1 MVLFKNVPYL
11 FLCSIHLYH
20 QPFSLL
26 QTKVLHKYI
35 AYIMIIW
42 ILDVSFTI
50 PSLSFLK
57 TLMVIIVLPSL
68 TSVTVSVRM
77 VTILPFSIIVSV
89 RIFCFL
95 LENLKNEEEDE
106 DEEDEDDD
114 EDEEDEDEDVCFFTN
129 PSKNLEQVTHMDPK
143 EPEEDPNVE
152 A

>member
-1 MVLFKNVPYL
+1 M
-11 FLCSIHLYH
+11 
-20 QPFSLL
+20 
-26 QTKVLHKYI
+26 
-35 AYIMIIW
+35 
-42 ILDVSFTI
+42 
-50 PSLSFLK
+50 K

-95 LENLKNEEEDE
+95 LENLKNEEDEDE

-129 PSKNLEQVTHMDPK
+129 PSKNLEQVTHIDPK
-143 EPEEDPNVE
+143 EPDEDPNVE

>member
-1 MVLFKNVPYL
+1 
-11 FLCSIHLYH
+11 
-20 QPFSLL
+20 
-26 QTKVLHKYI
+26 
-35 AYIMIIW
+35 
-42 ILDVSFTI
+42 
-50 PSLSFLK
+50 
-57 TLMVIIVLPSL
+57 MVIIVLPSL

-114 EDEEDEDEDVCFFTN
+114 EDEDEEDEDVCFFTN

-152 A
+152 AWDPIDPDCLQKDDIPELLDWNVVNLWEPDVLHLTLTGRDII